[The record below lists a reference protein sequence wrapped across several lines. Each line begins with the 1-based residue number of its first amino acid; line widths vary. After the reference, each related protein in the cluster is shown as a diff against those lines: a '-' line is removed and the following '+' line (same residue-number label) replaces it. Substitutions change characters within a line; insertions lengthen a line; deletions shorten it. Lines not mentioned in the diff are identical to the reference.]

1 MVETSSQPPNQPPN
15 QPPKDMMGFLE
26 YYLVQ
31 KAPFQ
36 LPDNVREAMVKYGP
50 WVVLVL
56 LVLTIP
62 SLLLLLGI
70 GTALVPFAGTAYYG
84 TGFGYLALF
93 VIVELGLE
101 AASLPGLFARKMS
114 GWTLMF
120 WSRVVGLVYSL
131 LVGAILGGLIGAVIS
146 FYLLFQV
153 RALYKS

>member
-1 MVETSSQPPNQPPN
+1 MAETSN

-36 LPDNVREAMVKYGP
+36 LPDNAREAIVKYGP

-62 SLLLLLGI
+62 ALLLLLGI
-70 GTALVPFAGTAYYG
+70 GTALVPFGGAAYG
-84 TGFGYLALF
+84 VGFGYLALF
-93 VIVELGLE
+93 VIVEIGLE
-101 AASLPGLFARKMS
+101 AASLPGLFKRKMS

-120 WSRVVGLVYSL
+120 WSRMIGLVYSL
-131 LVGAILGGLIGAVIS
+131 LAGAILSGLIGAVIS